1 MLLPPKFCPSCRDE
15 FLHTAAVCVQCD
27 VALVLEENLPDESE
41 SGFPPDSELV
51 CVRVA
56 DSGWSLGLAELLKEN
71 QIPHRVGIADA
82 GNAKENQIPHRVG
95 IADAGNAKQVY
106 GVFVLPE
113 DLEAAHA
120 LDADHARREMPDLP
134 EGFDPREMM
143 TGPPAEG
150 DTLDDACPACGD
162 ALDSASEEC
171 AGCGLVLRVAE

>member
-1 MLLPPKFCPSCRDE
+1 MLPPPKFCPSCRGE
-15 FLHTAAVCVQCD
+15 FLHSATVCEQCD
-27 VALVLEENLPDESE
+27 VELVEEGNLPDESE

-82 GNAKENQIPHRVG
+82 GG
-95 IADAGNAKQVY
+95 AKQVY

-113 DLEAAHA
+113 DIEAARA

-134 EGFDPREMM
+134 EGFDPRDMM
-143 TGPPAEG
+143 TGPAAEG
-150 DTLDDACPACGD
+150 DTLEDACPACGD
-162 ALDSASEEC
+162 ALDPAAEEC
-171 AGCGLVLRVAE
+171 AGCGLVLRISE